1 MKKYGIV
8 LINVLIMLGILTFL
22 TRYVSSES
30 RQRVASQI
38 TAFENMNVAMERVTA
53 NYLEGEQRICDVWAR
68 YIDDSDMTL
77 EEAAAF
83 VRASHVLANTSAH
96 ILTEKDGVL
105 QGLSI
110 LPRAGTTDDY
120 AVSYANV
127 NIFRNASS
135 LGEIGSG
142 INITRAYTNPN
153 SGIQSLAFCNRIHL
167 LGDKGQKLEG
177 LLLRVVPVSELAE
190 KWTFPSEEYANAEI
204 SLIDSAGSYIIK
216 GRSFKNSD
224 FLEFYS
230 SYNETDNAKLK
241 ALRETLNGSAGSF
254 QMLDS
259 KGEHCLVAHAPVI
272 AAGDWTILGL
282 VKMDDLNKG
291 TVDWL
296 LLGVVAAGLVLLL
309 LVDLLYMTQL
319 NNRLRIAAMEA
330 ENASRAKT
338 DFLSTMS
345 HDIRTPMNAITGLAA
360 IAEKNAED
368 AQRVRE
374 NLHKIRLA
382 GNHLLTLINDILD
395 ISKVESGKLNL
406 SPVSFSIVET
416 AENLVNLSQPM
427 VREKN
432 IAFNFRINRVLHEEL
447 YADKLRLNQIFI
459 NILSN
464 AIKYTEPGGN
474 VNVDLYEQESTKP
487 GCVQLLYRVSDTG
500 IGMSEEFMQRMYQ
513 PFSRQTDSRVNS
525 IQGTGLGLAITK
537 QMVELMGGSIDCKSK
552 EGEGTTF
559 TVLIDI
565 PYSDRPAEEM
575 HLENAELLL
584 VDDDEVLLETA
595 KDTIASLGARA
606 ETVADGAQAIEL
618 AGERHRAGKDF
629 DAVIVDWQMPGMD
642 GIEVVRQVRAVT
654 GDEVPILLISAYDWS
669 DIEEAAHL
677 AGANGFISKPLFRS
691 TLYEKLSV
699 LMGRQSEQTTQED
712 DNADLADMRIL
723 VAEDNDI
730 NWEVVSTLL
739 QMSGITCTRARNG
752 AEAVE
757 MMRGTG
763 KDDFDMI
770 FMDIQMPIMNGLEAT
785 RAIRALPDKAAASIP
800 IIAMTADA
808 FSENVAECLAV
819 GMNGHVA
826 KPIDLGH
833 VLKEIRKVKE
843 MKTGVKAGEKPFAVS
858 P

>member
-1 MKKYGIV
+1 MKRYRIV
-8 LINVLIMLGILTFL
+8 LINLLIILGILTFL
-22 TRYVSSES
+22 TRYVNNE
-30 RQRVASQI
+30 RMKITASQI
-38 TAFENMNVAMERVTA
+38 ASFEDMTVAMERVTA

-68 YIDDSDMTL
+68 YIDESAMTL
-77 EEAAAF
+77 EEATDF
-83 VRASHVLANTSAH
+83 IRASHVLSNTSAH
-96 ILTEKDGVL
+96 VLTEVDGVM
-105 QGLSI
+105 QGLST
-110 LPRAGTTDDY
+110 RARGGSGEDY
-120 AVSYANV
+120 TVSYLRV
-127 NIFRNASS
+127 DIFRNLDQ

-142 INITRAYTNPN
+142 INITRAYTNPIN
-153 SGIQSLAFCNRIHL
+153 GTQSIAFCNRIHL
-167 LGDKGQKLEG
+167 LDADGKPCEG
-177 LLLRVVPVSELAE
+177 LLLRVVPISELAE
-190 KWTFPSEEYANAEI
+190 KWAFPSEEYANAEL

-216 GRSFKNSD
+216 GRSFKNTD
-224 FLEFYS
+224 FLEFYR
-230 SYNETDNAKLK
+230 SYNEVDK
-241 ALRETLNGSAGSF
+241 AGLEALGKAITGSAGSF

-259 KGEHCLVAHAPVI
+259 RGETCLIAHAPVVST
-272 AAGDWTILGL
+272 GDWTILSL
-282 VKMDDLNKG
+282 VKMDELSHG
-291 TVDWL
+291 TIDWL
-296 LLGVVAAGLVLLL
+296 LLGAVAAGLVLLF

-319 NNRLRIAAMEA
+319 NSRLRIAAREA
-330 ENASRAKT
+330 ESANRAKT

-368 AQRVRE
+368 PQSVRE
-374 NLHKIRLA
+374 SLHKIRLA

-406 SPVSFSIVET
+406 SPVRFSIVET

-432 IAFNFRINRVLHEEL
+432 INFSFHINRVTHEEL
-447 YADKLRLNQIFI
+447 YTDQLRLNQIYI

-464 AIKYTEPGGN
+464 AIKYTEPGGS
-474 VNVDLYEQESTKP
+474 VSVDLYEQESQKD
-487 GCVQLLYRVSDTG
+487 GCVQLLYRVADTG
-500 IGMSEEFMQRMYQ
+500 IGMSEEFMRRMYQ

-537 QMVELMGGSIDCKSK
+537 QMVELMGGTIECQSK

-565 PYSDRPAEEM
+565 PVSDRPAEEM
-575 HLENAELLL
+575 RLENVDLLL

-595 KDTIASLGARA
+595 EDTLASLGARA
-606 ETVADGAQAIEL
+606 ETVTNGEDAVGRAAQ
-618 AGERHRAGKDF
+618 RHRDGHDY
-629 DAVIVDWQMPGMD
+629 DVVIVDWQMPDMD
-642 GIEVVRQVRAVT
+642 GIEVTQRIRQVT
-654 GDEVPILLISAYDWS
+654 GDEVPILLISAYDWP
-669 DIEEAAHL
+669 DIEDTAQK

-691 TLYEKLSV
+691 TLYEKISEL
-699 LMGRQSEQTTQED
+699 LGRQTGQVSQEE

-730 NWEVVSTLL
+730 NWEVVSMLL
-739 QMSGITCTRARNG
+739 QMNGISSVLRARNG
-752 AEAVE
+752 KEAVE
-757 MMRGTG
+757 IMRDGG
-763 KDDFDMI
+763 KDKYDMI

-785 RAIRALPDKAAASIP
+785 KAIRALDDKKAASIP

-826 KPIDLGH
+826 KPIDIKH

-843 MKTGVKAGEKPFAVS
+843 AKHE
-858 P
+858 